1 MTKKASTSFVS
12 GKKNKK
18 EGKHQHYQNGSKRDR
33 IQEEQSPSV
42 RKLQIQIGKMYKT
55 CILLHHPTSV
65 CISLFLPLVNF
76 SQEGL
81 QHCLHCFA
89 RVSFDRSYQF
99 LIAFALIVRKYTLQN
114 QNMRLYIRER
124 KSEGHHAAISVSR
137 TINQQVCQKTQKESC
152 IVAHQLQS
160 GTLVHYILS
169 FESF

>member
-1 MTKKASTSFVS
+1 MTKKASTSIVS

-18 EGKHQHYQNGSKRDR
+18 EGKHQHYQNGSNRDR

-81 QHCLHCFA
+81 QHCFA
-89 RVSFDRSYQF
+89 RMIFNRSYQL
-99 LIAFALIVRKYTLQN
+99 LIGFALVVGKHTLYS
-114 QNMRLYIRER
+114 QNMRLLSIRER
-124 KSEGHHAAISVSR
+124 KTQGQNTTMSVYP
-137 TINQQVCQKTQKESC
+137 NKFAE
-152 IVAHQLQS
+152 QLIKGKLHLYTSMQS
-160 GTLVHYILS
+160 KTLVQ
-169 FESF
+169 